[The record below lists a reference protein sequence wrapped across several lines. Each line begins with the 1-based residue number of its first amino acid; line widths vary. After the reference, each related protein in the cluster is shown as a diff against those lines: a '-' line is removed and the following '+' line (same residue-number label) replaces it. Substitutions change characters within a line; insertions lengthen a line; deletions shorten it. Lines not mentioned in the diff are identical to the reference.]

1 MSVRSWPV
9 QGAGSV
15 DKLTCIDGEKTATRS
30 EIGGSRDTNKYC
42 LRVPNKGNY
51 LDGEKSERAKA
62 LYASR
67 AGYVGSLTR
76 IRREIEAHKMSNG
89 KLYDIEKKLESYDN
103 GWREF
108 VSTHEKYL
116 DVIDSDNEK
125 EAAYSLYEEQIKRRF
140 EFGCMIKSWRGE
152 VSQRENIDHVSCSKA
167 STRSRA
173 SSSSSRLSSLS
184 KRRERLAL
192 AQLKVDQIA
201 RKHELAK
208 NMLDLQNESEML
220 EAQMQREEAM
230 MSVSICEQVVQEER
244 EQALG
249 DIEEMNENN
258 GQGRL
263 DNAPT
268 RSVQGE
274 KG

>member
-1 MSVRSWPV
+1 
-9 QGAGSV
+9 
-15 DKLTCIDGEKTATRS
+15 
-30 EIGGSRDTNKYC
+30 
-42 LRVPNKGNY
+42 
-51 LDGEKSERAKA
+51 
-62 LYASR
+62 
-67 AGYVGSLTR
+67 
-76 IRREIEAHKMSNG
+76 MSNG
-89 KLYDIEKKLESYDN
+89 KLYDIEKQLESYDN

-116 DVIDSDNEK
+116 DVIDSEK
-125 EAAYSLYEEQIKRRF
+125 EAAYSLYEEQIKRKF

-184 KRRERLAL
+184 KRREKLAL
-192 AQLKVDQIA
+192 AQLKVEQIA

-208 NMLDLQNESEML
+208 KMLDLQNESEML
-220 EAQMQREEAM
+220 AQMQREEAM
-230 MSVSICEQVVQEER
+230 MSVSIWVRVIQEER
-244 EQALG
+244 EQELG

-274 KG
+274 ERVCLLKVDINDKHSLINQSELVETGAEFLSSDQPVGLANTPVPKLITHVNSSNPMPEFQ

>member
-1 MSVRSWPV
+1 
-9 QGAGSV
+9 
-15 DKLTCIDGEKTATRS
+15 
-30 EIGGSRDTNKYC
+30 
-42 LRVPNKGNY
+42 
-51 LDGEKSERAKA
+51 LDGENSESAKA

-89 KLYDIEKKLESYDN
+89 TLYDIEKKLESYDK

-108 VSTHEKYL
+108 VNTHEKYL

-152 VSQRENIDHVSCSKA
+152 VSQRENIDNVSCSKS

-184 KRRERLAL
+184 ERRERLAL

-208 NMLDLQNESEML
+208 KMLDLQNESEML

-274 KG
+274 ERVSLLKVDINDKHSLINQSELVERGAEFLSSDQPVGLANTPVPK